1 MNEVYEYIRLLFY
14 PIGAYAFISLGQ
26 VIVKARWAL
35 FAAAAYFLMWA
46 ALLVVQAINPHEYRE
61 IANHISTPA
70 LGLIIVIVY
79 LNIYSVRRD

>member
-14 PIGAYAFISLGQ
+14 PIGAYALISLGQ

-35 FAAAAYFLMWA
+35 FAAAGYFMMWA
-46 ALLVVQAINPHEYRE
+46 ALLVVQATNPTEYRE
-61 IANHISTPA
+61 IANHVSTP
-70 LGLIIVIVY
+70 GLVAVIVVVY